1 MFAFWFK
8 NGNEDST
15 WDIFDKYYM
24 PLVETK
30 DVYVLIN
37 NESFFD
43 QPVKNKQHE
52 YLKLKCQEMMTIQQ
66 EIC

>member
-1 MFAFWFK
+1 
-8 NGNEDST
+8 
-15 WDIFDKYYM
+15 M

-30 DVYVLIN
+30 DVYALIN